1 MFFIDR
7 SRALYTKFIMPSIF
21 SNSQIPPKKLS
32 TSRKELNSKW
42 IEFLLIIIL
51 CLGIIFRFTNIDR
64 KVYWIDEV
72 HTSLRSSGYSRTE
85 FVDLAPQNR
94 LISVKDLQKFQQLHP
109 DRNLWMGIKAL
120 ASSEHSP
127 LYYFLARLG
136 MEAWGSSVFVTRIV
150 AVIISLLAFPL
161 VYWLAIE
168 LFADRLTGWIAVALL
183 AISPFHLLYA
193 QEAREYSLLTVTI
206 LLCCLTFLKAFKN
219 NNKTS
224 WLLYSLSLALSLYA
238 HSLAISVA
246 IGHGIYLFLDRD
258 AGANPHELTSNK
270 LKFNYGI
277 SSLLG
282 ILLFSPWIAVLIF
295 NDDGVGQWTE
305 RHIAFGVWLQRYLL
319 NLSSIFFDLQASY
332 PERLFDVE
340 TGLDPGLNWTNP
352 ITYLIIPLVGLI
364 IYSCYYL
371 RNTSKSNSLF
381 IWCLIAATAVTLSL
395 PDLLISGQRST
406 VGRYITAVY
415 LGIELAVAYCLSMN
429 IRSSGYKNLWKL
441 ITAGLIILGVWCCG
455 SIVQADTWWN
465 KYSSYYN
472 PQVAEIID
480 RSSKPLVITSIE
492 KISRLT
498 SLSYALQDKTKF
510 ILFPEETTSIDLP
523 SGFSDIYLFR
533 PDDKLVEAIKSD
545 PRYQIEEIY
554 PTGHLWQVK

>member
-1 MFFIDR
+1 M
-7 SRALYTKFIMPSIF
+7 TKIITS
-21 SNSQIPPKKLS
+21 KKLS
-32 TSRKELNSKW
+32 TALPELNIKW
-42 IEFLLIIIL
+42 LKFILILVL

-85 FVDLAPQNR
+85 FVDLAPENS
-94 LISVKDLQKFQQLHP
+94 LISIEDLQKFQKIHP

-136 MEAWGSSVFVTRIV
+136 MEAWGSSIFVTRIV
-150 AVIISLLAFPL
+150 AAFISLLAFPL
-161 VYWLAIE
+161 IYLLALE

-193 QEAREYSLLTVTI
+193 QEAREYSLLTFTI
-206 LLCCLTFLKAFKN
+206 LLSCLTFLKAVKN
-219 NNKTS
+219 NTRNS
-224 WLLYSLSLALSLYA
+224 WLLYSFSFALSLYA
-238 HSLAISVA
+238 HSLAILVA
-246 IGHGIYLFLDRD
+246 IGHGVYLFLNR
-258 AGANPHELTSNK
+258 ELVKQK
-270 LKFNYGI
+270 LKLNYGI
-277 SSLLG
+277 SILLG

-305 RHIAFGVWLQRYLL
+305 RHIAFGVWLQRCLL
-319 NLSSIFFDLQASY
+319 NLSSIFFDVQASY

-340 TGLDPGLNWTNP
+340 TGVDPSLDWTNP
-352 ITYLIIPLVGLI
+352 ITYLIIPLVGSI
-364 IYSCYYL
+364 IYSCYFL
-371 RNTSKSNSLF
+371 RNTSKSSYLF
-381 IWCLIAATAVTLSL
+381 IWCLIASTAITLSL

-415 LGIELAVAYCLSMN
+415 LGIELAVAYCLSIN
-429 IRSSGYKNLWKL
+429 IRSSGYKNSWKL
-441 ITAGLIILGVWCCG
+441 ITASLIILGVWCCG

-480 RSSKPLVITSIE
+480 RSSNPLVISSTE

-498 SLSYALQDKTKF
+498 SLSYALQAKTKF

-523 SGFSDIYLFR
+523 SGFSDIYVFR
-533 PDDKLVEAIKSD
+533 PDDKLVEAIQND
-545 PRYQIEEIY
+545 PRYKIEEIY

>member
-1 MFFIDR
+1 
-7 SRALYTKFIMPSIF
+7 MPSIF
-21 SNSQIPPKKLS
+21 SNSKTPPKKLS
-32 TSRKELNSKW
+32 TALQELNIKW
-42 IEFLLIIIL
+42 LKFLLIIVL
-51 CLGIIFRFTNIDR
+51 CLGVIFRFTNIDR

-85 FVDLAPQNR
+85 FVNFAPENR
-94 LISVKDLQKFQQLHP
+94 LIDLEDLQRFQKIHP

-150 AVIISLLAFPL
+150 AVIISLFAFPL
-161 VYWLAIE
+161 IYWLAIE
-168 LFADRLTGWIAVALL
+168 LFADRFTAWIAVALL

-206 LLCCLTFLKAFKN
+206 LLCCLSFLKAVKTN
-219 NNKTS
+219 NRNY
-224 WLLYSLSLALSLYA
+224 WVLYSFSLALSLYA
-238 HSLAISVA
+238 HSLAILVA
-246 IGHGIYLFLDRD
+246 IGHSVYLFFNR
-258 AGANPHELTSNK
+258 ELAKQK

-305 RHIAFGVWLQRYLL
+305 RHIAFGVWLQRCLL
-319 NLSSIFFDLQASY
+319 NLSSIFFDLQANY
-332 PERLFDVE
+332 PERLFNVE
-340 TGLDPGLNWTNP
+340 TGVDPSLDWTNP
-352 ITYLIIPLVGLI
+352 ITYLIIPLVILI
-364 IYSCYYL
+364 IYSCYFL
-371 RNTSKSNSLF
+371 RNTSKSSYLF
-381 IWCLIAATAVTLSL
+381 IWCLIASTAVTLSL

-429 IRSSGYKNLWKL
+429 IRSSGYKSLWKL
-441 ITAGLIILGVWCCG
+441 ITASLILLGVWCCG

-480 RSSKPLVITSIE
+480 RSSKPLVISSTE

-498 SLSYALQDKTKF
+498 SLSYALQAKTKF

-523 SGFSDIYLFR
+523 SGFSDIYVFR
-533 PDDKLVEAIKSD
+533 PDDKLVEAIKNDS
-545 PRYQIEEIY
+545 RYKIEEIY